1 MIDLNNRDTPKVRLN
16 NQEMVKKVSDRTS
29 VSTNPIKRY
38 IAGKEEGRRIK
49 GGDSQQERGSGEKS
63 KKKNKREKKK

>member
-1 MIDLNNRDTPKVRLN
+1 MVDLNSRDIPKVRLN

-38 IAGKEEGRRIK
+38 IARKEEGRRIK
-49 GGDSQQERGSGEKS
+49 EGDSQQERGSWEKPE
-63 KKKNKREKKK
+63 KKNKREKKK

>member
-1 MIDLNNRDTPKVRLN
+1 MVDLNSRDIPKVRLN

-63 KKKNKREKKK
+63 EKKNKREKKK

>member
-1 MIDLNNRDTPKVRLN
+1 MVDLNSRDIPKVCLN

>member
-1 MIDLNNRDTPKVRLN
+1 MVDLNCRDTPKVRLN

-49 GGDSQQERGSGEKS
+49 GGDSQQERGSWEKS
-63 KKKNKREKKK
+63 EKKNKREKKK

>member
-1 MIDLNNRDTPKVRLN
+1 MTDLNNRDTPKVCLN
-16 NQEMVKKVSDRTS
+16 NQELVNKVSDRTS

-49 GGDSQQERGSGEKS
+49 GGDSQQERGFGEKS
-63 KKKNKREKKK
+63 EKKNKREKKK

>member
-1 MIDLNNRDTPKVRLN
+1 M
-16 NQEMVKKVSDRTS
+16 SDRTS

-63 KKKNKREKKK
+63 EKKNKREKKK